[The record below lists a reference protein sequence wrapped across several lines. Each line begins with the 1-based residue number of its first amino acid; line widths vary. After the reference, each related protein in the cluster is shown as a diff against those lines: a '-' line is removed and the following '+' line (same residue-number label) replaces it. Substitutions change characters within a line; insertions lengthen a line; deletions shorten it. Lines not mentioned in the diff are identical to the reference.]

1 MRPGRM
7 GRLPS
12 RRVFLLGGLGV
23 VAATG
28 AGVLTDVLPGGA
40 RARDL
45 LGLTGPD
52 GEVPDVPAGPVE
64 EARVRSA
71 ARGRDVDLVVMRP
84 AGAKAELPVCLALH
98 GRGAGAKSFL
108 DMGVPRFLTAAVR
121 AGVPPFAVAAV
132 DCGSSYFVSR
142 DGKDDPLRM
151 LVEELP
157 VWLAE
162 RELPSPTGA
171 FGISMGSFG
180 VLRLARDRRD
190 LRAVAVIGPALFRS
204 WAEAEGRDAFH
215 DERQWAANEP
225 LRHTRDIAGVPLG
238 VWCGNDDPFVDS
250 ARELVDRTH
259 PEVAAIGPGT
269 HENTYFLR
277 VMPDVIR
284 FIGDRI
290 GQSA

>member
-1 MRPGRM
+1 M

-40 RARDL
+40 RARDF

-84 AGAKAELPVCLALH
+84 AGARADLPVCLALH
-98 GRGAGAKSFL
+98 GRGAGAKSFV
-108 DMGVPRFLTAAVR
+108 DMGVPRYLTAAVR
-121 AGVPPFAVAAV
+121 AGVPPFAVVAV
-132 DCGSSYFVSR
+132 DGGASYFVSR

-157 VWLAE
+157 DWLAE
-162 RELPSPTGA
+162 RELPPPTGA

-204 WAEAEGRDAFH
+204 WAEAQRRDAFR

-250 ARELVDRTH
+250 ARELVDRTD

-284 FIGDRI
+284 FVGARI
-290 GQSA
+290 RQSV

>member
-1 MRPGRM
+1 
-7 GRLPS
+7 
-12 RRVFLLGGLGV
+12 VFLLGGLGV
-23 VAATG
+23 VAAAG

-40 RARDL
+40 RARDQ

-52 GEVPDVPAGPVE
+52 GEVPDVPAAPVE
-64 EARVRSA
+64 VDRVRSA
-71 ARGRDVDLVVMRP
+71 ARGRDVDLVLMRP
-84 AGAKAELPVCLALH
+84 ADASAELPVCLALH
-98 GRGAGAKSFL
+98 GRGAGAKSFV

-142 DGKDDPLRM
+142 DGKDDPRRM

-157 VWLAE
+157 DWLTE
-162 RELPSPTGA
+162 RGLSTPMGA
-171 FGISMGSFG
+171 FGISMGAFG

-204 WAEAEGRDAFH
+204 WADASGRDVFR

-225 LRHTRDIAGVPLG
+225 LRHTKEIAGVPLG
-238 VWCGNDDPFVDS
+238 VWCGTDDPFVDA
-250 ARELVDRTH
+250 ARELVDRAD

-269 HENTYFLR
+269 HENGYFLR
-277 VMPDVIR
+277 VMPAVIQ
-284 FIGDRI
+284 FMGDRM
-290 GQSA
+290 GQSV